1 MAEHWKMDVSEDP
14 STVGLSR
21 LSGVNDKVVA
31 SSVLGE
37 SLSGG
42 SSASLPRVTC
52 VAEAPPIAADLSMD
66 ISENPSSVARPSRLG
81 GRNDKIVVSSV
92 LGVIES
98 LSAGP
103 SSSLPL
109 AACFAQAPSIAANS
123 DIAGPSRS
131 GEMNDKIVES
141 SVPGSINSLSA
152 GPSSSLPLAA
162 RLAEAPSIAANPPVD
177 SEPSS
182 IAGPSRSGEVNDKI
196 VVSSVPGVIES
207 LSAGPSSSLPLAVRL
222 SEAPSISTSH
232 PADRK
237 CLSALFPVPTSTDIP
252 LNSIISPS
260 SQSRFLL
267 IWNLPAHFVWNSVV
281 QWIET
286 CISYLGK
293 SKLVLERVVRT
304 NQRGEQAFW
313 LAFSSIGGASA
324 FRGVVA
330 GRQAADT
337 QIIKCDF
344 VDGND
349 YSSASSRSSDF
360 WTPKDG
366 FVAGGSPTA
375 PFPAPSAAE
384 MAAPSLA
391 NRLAPFRRRTHRS
404 KKKKVKGPKHTDGLG
419 DAS

>member
-1 MAEHWKMDVSEDP
+1 MNDDESIGPSVPGITEPLSGGPSASLPRVAANPPLNTEHWKMDVCEDPSIVGLSRLRGANDKIAMFSVLGESLYGGSSASLPGVAPVVEAPSPAANLPLDTEHWRMDVSEDP
-14 STVGLSR
+14 S
-21 LSGVNDKVVA
+21 
-31 SSVLGE
+31 
-37 SLSGG
+37 
-42 SSASLPRVTC
+42 C
-52 VAEAPPIAADLSMD
+52 IAG
-66 ISENPSSVARPSRLG
+66 PSRLG
-81 GRNDKIVVSSV
+81 GVNDKIVVSSV
-92 LGVIES
+92 PGVTES

-109 AACFAQAPSIAANS
+109 AAH
-123 DIAGPSRS
+123 
-131 GEMNDKIVES
+131 
-141 SVPGSINSLSA
+141 
-152 GPSSSLPLAA
+152 
-162 RLAEAPSIAANPPVD
+162 LAEAPSIAANPPVG

-182 IAGPSRSGEVNDKI
+182 IAGPSRSGEVNDKV

-207 LSAGPSSSLPLAVRL
+207 LSAGPSSSLPLAARL

-267 IWNLPAHFVWNSVV
+267 IWNLPVHFVWNSVV